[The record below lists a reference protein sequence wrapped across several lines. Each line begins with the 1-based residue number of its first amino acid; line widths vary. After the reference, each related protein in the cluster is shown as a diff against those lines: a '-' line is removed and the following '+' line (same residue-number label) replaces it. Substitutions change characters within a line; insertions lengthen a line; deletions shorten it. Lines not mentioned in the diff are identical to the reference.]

1 MESSLLL
8 QDFEMIRRLVR
19 DRSGIVLGD
28 DKSYLIEHRLLPLC
42 QKSGCR
48 TMAELV
54 TRLRASAWSDLHRQV
69 VELMTTNETY
79 FFRDGQPFE
88 ALAQVV
94 VPPLMKAREAEKR
107 INLWCAASST
117 GQEPYSILM
126 QLRDRFPSLLSW
138 QVRMIAT
145 DINAEVLIKARAGR
159 YNQYEV
165 NRGLPAGFLNRFFT
179 KDQNDYLVNGDLRQA
194 IEFQVLNLIDPWPML
209 PMMDVVFLRNVLIYF
224 DTDTKKM
231 ILGKVFKILRPDGFL
246 FLGGAE
252 TTLNIDDRFERVPF
266 DRAGCYRVRAIAQ

>member
-1 MESSLLL
+1 
-8 QDFEMIRRLVR
+8 MIRRLVR

-54 TRLRASAWSDLHRQV
+54 TRLRASGWSDLHRQV

-145 DINAEVLIKARAGR
+145 DINAEVLMKARAGR

-165 NRGLPAGFLNRFFT
+165 NRGLPTGFLNRFFT